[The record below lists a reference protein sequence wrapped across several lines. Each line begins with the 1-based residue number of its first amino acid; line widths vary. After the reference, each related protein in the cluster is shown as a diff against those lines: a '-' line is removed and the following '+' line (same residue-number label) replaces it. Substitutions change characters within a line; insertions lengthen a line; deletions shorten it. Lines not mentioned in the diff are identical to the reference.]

1 MFLWVAKVEE
11 SSRGVQP
18 RAASSSSSS
27 SIEWLFRVMLHR
39 CGEGTASERSRRDSS
54 SRIVRARVSR
64 RFSSNA
70 TLTFSHPRR
79 QPRRRLWRQPRDR
92 REPCSNRDTAGPGD
106 LRGGWFDR
114 RSVPPCRASATPR
127 AAIYQPL
134 TPRTRRRRFVGLN
147 LRNNCTLSLIHISE
161 PTRPY

>member
-70 TLTFSHPRR
+70 ALTFRI
-79 QPRRRLWRQPRDR
+79 
-92 REPCSNRDTAGPGD
+92 
-106 LRGGWFDR
+106 RGGSLGGGFGG
-114 RSVPPCRASATPR
+114 SLEIGANLVQIATLRARGIFEEGGLT
-127 AAIYQPL
+127 AARFRLVARLRPHA
-134 TPRTRRRRFVGLN
+134 RRF
-147 LRNNCTLSLIHISE
+147 TSL
-161 PTRPY
+161 